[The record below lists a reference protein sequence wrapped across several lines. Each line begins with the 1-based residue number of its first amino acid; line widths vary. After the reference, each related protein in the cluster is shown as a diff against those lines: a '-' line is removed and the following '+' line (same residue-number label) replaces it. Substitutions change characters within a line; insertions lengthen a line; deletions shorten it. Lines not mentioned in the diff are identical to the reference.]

1 MPAPRAALTARP
13 RTLRRRLVVVL
24 VGILLVLS
32 VALAVS
38 STLALRTSL
47 VDRLDQ
53 DLAQASERAERGP
66 FDGPGGLTPP
76 ADGATGT
83 TDGATSPDPGATI
96 PDPAQDQGAG
106 VPPGEAPTSGTGDD
120 PLPPGQ
126 GAGTI
131 NVVYANGEVLF
142 AGYVD
147 TAGDRRELDQAQIS
161 DLESVPADGN
171 PHDVEVADLGAFRA
185 ISTTTDRGEP
195 SITAM
200 STTSVTQTVERY
212 VVVEVVLALV
222 GIALAS
228 VLGTWLVRRSL
239 RPLDSLADAAAHVS
253 ELPLDRG
260 EVGEIPRVDQRFTD
274 ERTEVGQVGAALNR
288 MLDHVEAS
296 LTARH
301 ESETQVRQFVADAS
315 HELRTPLASIR
326 GYSELVRRSPD
337 DVPPATLHAL
347 DRIESEALRMGD
359 LVEDLLLL
367 ARLDAGRPLD
377 REPVDLAALAID
389 AVADAHA
396 ASPDHVWELDLP
408 VAHGDH
414 AAAEG
419 DPHSPRVT
427 GSPTEGAPNSP
438 RVTGSPTEGAPHPP
452 RVTGLPTEGDG
463 VLVEGDALWGDGDD
477 SFDLPDVTVMGDE
490 ARLRQVFTNLLGN
503 ARVHTPPGTRV
514 VVSLRPDGEDH
525 LVLSVTDDGPG
536 IPPVL
541 RPSLFQRF
549 SRGDSARNR
558 VGGSTGL
565 GLAIAQAVVQ
575 AHGGEIAVR
584 DATPA
589 DLSRAGSAEE
599 ADRSSTGAAGRDADL
614 PPTVA
619 AGRGAG
625 GVGRPPSSGTTFEV
639 RLPRA

>member
-1 MPAPRAALTARP
+1 MTSPRASRTARP
-13 RTLRRRLVVVL
+13 RTLRRQLVVVL
-24 VGILLVLS
+24 VAILLVLG
-32 VALAVS
+32 VALAAS
-38 STLALRTSL
+38 STLALRQSL

-53 DLAQASERAERGP
+53 ELVQASQRAERGP
-66 FDGPGGLTPP
+66 FDRFGADAPP
-76 ADGATGT
+76 PEGAAGTTGT
-83 TDGATSPDPGATI
+83 TGTGDGSTGSGTTGSPEGADGSTSGATVPADPGATSGA
-96 PDPAQDQGAG
+96 PAEDPGAG
-106 VPPGEAPTSGTGDD
+106 TPPGEAPSSGTGNQS

-131 NVVYANGEVLF
+131 NVVYEDEAVRF
-142 AGYVD
+142 AGYIDASGTLQQLTDEQV
-147 TAGDRRELDQAQIS
+147 A
-161 DLESVPADGN
+161 DLETVPADDR
-171 PHDVEVADLGAFRA
+171 PHTVEVSDLGSFRA
-185 ISTTTDRGEP
+185 VATTTQRGEP

-200 STTSVTQTVERY
+200 STAGVTETLEGYLLVE
-212 VVVEVVLALV
+212 AGLV
-222 GIALAS
+222 AAGIVLAS

-239 RPLDSLADAAAHVS
+239 RPLDSLADAAVHVS

-260 EVGEIPRVDQRFTD
+260 EVGEIPRVDEQFTD

-337 DVPPATLHAL
+337 QVPPDTLRAL
-347 DRIESEALRMGD
+347 DRIESEAVRMGD

-396 ASPDHVWELDLP
+396 ASRDHVWELDLP
-408 VAHGDH
+408 LAGGEGPVMEGDQDS
-414 AAAEG
+414 AEG
-419 DPHSPRVT
+419 DRPR
-427 GSPTEGAPNSP
+427 A
-438 RVTGSPTEGAPHPP
+438 
-452 RVTGLPTEGDG
+452 EGDTLTLDG
-463 VLVEGDALWGDGDD
+463 DGILAEGDALWADGDD
-477 SFDLPDVTVMGDE
+477 TFDIPDVTVVGDE
-490 ARLRQVFTNLLGN
+490 ARLRQVFANLLGN

-514 VVSLRPDGEDH
+514 VVGIRPDGEDH
-525 LVLSVTDDGPG
+525 VVLTVTDDGPG
-536 IPPVL
+536 IPPAL
-541 RPSLFQRF
+541 LPSLFQRF

-575 AHGGEIAVR
+575 AHGGDISV
-584 DATPA
+584 
-589 DLSRAGSAEE
+589 
-599 ADRSSTGAAGRDADL
+599 
-614 PPTVA
+614 
-619 AGRGAG
+619 RGAG
-625 GVGRPPSSGTTFEV
+625 PAPSSGTTFEV
-639 RLPRA
+639 RLPRG

>member
-1 MPAPRAALTARP
+1 VPAPRASVTARP

-53 DLAQASERAERGP
+53 ELAQASERAERGP

-76 ADGATGT
+76 DDGATGPT
-83 TDGATSPDPGATI
+83 DGAGDGATSSDPGATSA
-96 PDPAQDQGAG
+96 DPAQGQGAG
-106 VPPGEAPTSGTGDD
+106 PLPGEAPSSGTGDD

-147 TAGDRRELDQAQIS
+147 TAGDRRELDQAQIA
-161 DLESVPADGN
+161 DLESVPADGS
-171 PHDVEVADLGAFRA
+171 PHDVEVAGLGAFRA

-200 STTSVTQTVERY
+200 STASVAQTVERY

-239 RPLDSLADAAAHVS
+239 RPLDSLAAAAAHVS

-260 EVGEIPRVDQRFTD
+260 EVGELPRVDEQFTD

-337 DVPPATLHAL
+337 DVPPATLRAL
-347 DRIESEALRMGD
+347 DRIESETVRMGD

-396 ASPDHVWELDLP
+396 ASRDHVWELDLP
-408 VAHGDH
+408 VADGDH
-414 AAAEG
+414 SAAEAAPRPPRVTGAPAGG
-419 DPHSPRVT
+419 DPHSPRAT
-427 GSPTEGAPNSP
+427 APGADGDAATVDSD
-438 RVTGSPTEGAPHPP
+438 
-452 RVTGLPTEGDG
+452 GLLT
-463 VLVEGDALWGDGDD
+463 EGDALWGDGDD
-477 SFDLPDVTVMGDE
+477 PLDLPDVTVVGDE
-490 ARLRQVFTNLLGN
+490 ARLRQVFANLLGN

-525 LVLSVTDDGPG
+525 LVLSVSDDGPG
-536 IPPVL
+536 IPPAL

-565 GLAIAQAVVQ
+565 GLAIAHAVVQ
-575 AHGGEIAVR
+575 AHGGEITVR

-589 DLSRAGSAEE
+589 DLTRAGSAEE
-599 ADRSSTGAAGRDADL
+599 ADHPSTGAAERDTGRRPPTGAAGRR
-614 PPTVA
+614 
-619 AGRGAG
+619 AGDG
-625 GVGRPPSSGTTFEV
+625 GRPPSSGTTFEV

>member
-1 MPAPRAALTARP
+1 MTSPRASATARP
-13 RTLRRRLVVVL
+13 RTLRRQLVVVL
-24 VGILLVLS
+24 VAILLVLS

-38 STLALRTSL
+38 SALALRTSL
-47 VDRLDQ
+47 VDRLD
-53 DLAQASERAERGP
+53 DELVQASQRAERGP
-66 FDGPGGLTPP
+66 FDRPG
-76 ADGATGT
+76 
-83 TDGATSPDPGATI
+83 
-96 PDPAQDQGAG
+96 DPAQDPGAG
-106 VPPGEAPTSGTGDD
+106 TSPGEVPSSGEAPSSGTENGD

-126 GAGTI
+126 GAGTVD
-131 NVVYANGEVLF
+131 VVYSGGEVRF
-142 AGYVD
+142 AGYIDASGNLQQLTDGQV
-147 TAGDRRELDQAQIS
+147 AEL
-161 DLESVPADGN
+161 ETVPADDR
-171 PHDVEVADLGAFRA
+171 PHTVEVSGLGSFRA
-185 ISTTTDRGEP
+185 VSTTTQRGEP

-200 STTSVTQTVERY
+200 STSAVTETLERY
-212 VVVEVVLALV
+212 LLVEAGLV
-222 GIALAS
+222 IAGIVLAS

-239 RPLDSLADAAAHVS
+239 RPLDSVADAAVHVS

-260 EVGEIPRVDQRFTD
+260 EVGEIPRVDEQFTD

-337 DVPPATLHAL
+337 DVPPDTLRAL
-347 DRIESEALRMGD
+347 DRIESEALRMGE

-396 ASPDHVWELDLP
+396 ASRDHVWELDLP
-408 VAHGDH
+408 LAGGEDPMLEGDGH
-414 AAAEG
+414 TAEG
-419 DPHSPRVT
+419 D
-427 GSPTEGAPNSP
+427 G
-438 RVTGSPTEGAPHPP
+438 PP
-452 RVTGLPTEGDG
+452 AEGDG
-463 VLVEGDALWGDGDD
+463 NPAEGDALWADGDD
-477 SFDLPDVTVMGDE
+477 TFDIPDVTVVGDE

-514 VVSLRPDGEDH
+514 VVRLRPDGDDH
-525 LVLSVTDDGPG
+525 VVLSVTDDGPG
-536 IPPVL
+536 IPPAL
-541 RPSLFQRF
+541 LPSLFQRF

-575 AHGGEIAVR
+575 AHGGEITVH
-584 DATPA
+584 DAGPA
-589 DLSRAGSAEE
+589 
-599 ADRSSTGAAGRDADL
+599 
-614 PPTVA
+614 
-619 AGRGAG
+619 
-625 GVGRPPSSGTTFEV
+625 PSSGTTFEV
-639 RLPRA
+639 RLPRG

>member
-1 MPAPRAALTARP
+1 MTSPRASLTARP
-13 RTLRRRLVVVL
+13 HTLRRQLVTVL

-38 STLALRTSL
+38 STLALRQSL
-47 VDRLDQ
+47 VDRLD
-53 DLAQASERAERGP
+53 DELVQASQRAERGP
-66 FDGPGGLTPP
+66 FDRPG
-76 ADGATGT
+76 DGA
-83 TDGATSPDPGATI
+83 P
-96 PDPAQDQGAG
+96 PAQDPGDG
-106 VPPGEAPTSGTGDD
+106 TSPGEAPSSGTGNGD

-131 NVVYANGEVLF
+131 NVVYADGEVQF

-147 TAGDRRELDQAQIS
+147 DLGDRRELDAAQIA
-161 DLESVPADGN
+161 DLESVPADGR
-171 PHDVEVADLGAFRA
+171 PHDVEVTDLGTFRA
-185 ISTTTDRGEP
+185 ISTTTEHGEP

-200 STTSVTQTVERY
+200 STASVSQTVEGY
-212 VVVEVVLALV
+212 LLVEVILAGV
-222 GIALAS
+222 GIAIAS

-239 RPLDSLADAAAHVS
+239 RPLDSLADAAVHVS

-260 EVGEIPRVDQRFTD
+260 EVGEIPRVDEQFTD

-337 DVPPATLHAL
+337 DVPPDTLRAL

-396 ASPDHVWELDLP
+396 ASRDHVWELDLP
-408 VAHGDH
+408 VAEGDGPVLDGDE

-419 DPHSPRVT
+419 D
-427 GSPTEGAPNSP
+427 
-438 RVTGSPTEGAPHPP
+438 
-452 RVTGLPTEGDG
+452 
-463 VLVEGDALWGDGDD
+463 VLWADGDD
-477 SFDLPDVTVMGDE
+477 TFDLPDVTVVGDE
-490 ARLRQVFTNLLGN
+490 ARLRQVFANLLGN

-514 VVSLRPDGEDH
+514 VVGVRPDGDDH
-525 LVLSVTDDGPG
+525 VVLSVTDDGPG
-536 IPPVL
+536 IPDSL

-575 AHGGEIAVR
+575 AHGGEITVR
-584 DATPA
+584 DAAATALARP
-589 DLSRAGSAEE
+589 SPTG
-599 ADRSSTGAAGRDADL
+599 TGADDAGRA
-614 PPTVA
+614 
-619 AGRGAG
+619 
-625 GVGRPPSSGTTFEV
+625 PSSGTTFEV
-639 RLPRA
+639 RLPRG

>member
-1 MPAPRAALTARP
+1 M
-13 RTLRRRLVVVL
+13 VL
-24 VGILLVLS
+24 VAILLVLS
-32 VALAVS
+32 VALATS
-38 STLALRTSL
+38 STLALRASL
-47 VDRLDQ
+47 VDRLD
-53 DLAQASERAERGP
+53 LELVQASQRAERGP
-66 FDGPGGLTPP
+66 FDRFGADAPP
-76 ADGATGT
+76 TEGATGT
-83 TDGATSPDPGATI
+83 TGSTPEDTTTGGADGSTAPTEPGATSDGSAQDPGAGTL
-96 PDPAQDQGAG
+96 
-106 VPPGEAPTSGTGDD
+106 PGEAPSSGTENQS

-131 NVVYANGEVLF
+131 NVVYENGSVRF
-142 AGYVD
+142 AGYIDASGNLQQLTDEQVAELETVPSD
-147 TAGDRRELDQAQIS
+147 DR
-161 DLESVPADGN
+161 
-171 PHDVEVADLGAFRA
+171 PHTVEVSGLGSFRA
-185 ISTTTDRGEP
+185 VSTTTERGEP

-200 STTSVTQTVERY
+200 STAAVTETLEGYLLVE
-212 VVVEVVLALV
+212 AGLV
-222 GIALAS
+222 AAGIVLAS

-239 RPLDSLADAAAHVS
+239 RPLDSLADAAVHVS

-260 EVGEIPRVDQRFTD
+260 EVEEIPRVDEQFTD

-337 DVPPATLHAL
+337 QVPPDTLRAL

-377 REPVDLAALAID
+377 RDPVDLAALAID

-396 ASPDHVWELDLP
+396 ASRDHVWELDLP
-408 VAHGDH
+408 LAGGEGPVV
-414 AAAEG
+414 EG
-419 DPHSPRVT
+419 DEGSTT
-427 GSPTEGAPNSP
+427 GDRDPAEVDTL
-438 RVTGSPTEGAPHPP
+438 T
-452 RVTGLPTEGDG
+452 LDGDG
-463 VLVEGDALWGDGDD
+463 ILAEGDALWADGDD
-477 SFDLPDVTVMGDE
+477 TFDIPDVTVVGDE

-514 VVSLRPDGEDH
+514 VVSIRPDGEDH
-525 LVLSVTDDGPG
+525 VVLSVTDDGPG
-536 IPPVL
+536 IPPAL
-541 RPSLFQRF
+541 LPSLFQRF

-575 AHGGEIAVR
+575 AHGGEISVR
-584 DATPA
+584 DATASDLARPGATGPRRDDGPGA
-589 DLSRAGSAEE
+589 D
-599 ADRSSTGAAGRDADL
+599 DAGRA
-614 PPTVA
+614 PA
-619 AGRGAG
+619 
-625 GVGRPPSSGTTFEV
+625 SGTTFEV
-639 RLPRA
+639 RLPRG